1 MTLLANGVINMY
13 SVLLLIVMLYYTNR
27 SPEKR
32 TLQFS
37 LFMNLMRVTIVLL
50 TLDTIARFDGNP
62 GTYYSVFNHLGNFV
76 MFAIQP
82 TIASIW
88 ILYAHLNIFH
98 DEKAT
103 QKIVRPL
110 VLFCMSNFI
119 LVVINLKTG
128 WFYHIDGANIYHR
141 GPFYIISLM
150 YSLGQVLFAFAMIIK
165 NRRLLDSR
173 HYYSLLFFAVPPLA
187 SILLQYLFYGYSLML
202 NAIVISLLIIL
213 LSIQNQSIYT
223 DYLTGIY
230 NRKWLDYY
238 IKMKI
243 TASSERS
250 VFSVIL
256 LDLDNFKNVND
267 TYGHDTGDRVLQEI
281 TKVLQRSLGKNSHL
295 ARYGGDE
302 FYVIVNIENQTDLS
316 EVILQ
321 LRRGMEA
328 YNRESGLD
336 QILTF
341 SIGSI
346 QYDPK
351 QNWTVNEFQKR
362 VDELLYLNKANK
374 QKPMSKS
381 EVEVR

>member
-173 HYYSLLFFAVPPLA
+173 HYYSLLFY
-187 SILLQYLFYGYSLML
+187 LL
-202 NAIVISLLIIL
+202 N
-213 LSIQNQSIYT
+213 
-223 DYLTGIY
+223 
-230 NRKWLDYY
+230 
-238 IKMKI
+238 
-243 TASSERS
+243 
-250 VFSVIL
+250 
-256 LDLDNFKNVND
+256 
-267 TYGHDTGDRVLQEI
+267 
-281 TKVLQRSLGKNSHL
+281 
-295 ARYGGDE
+295 
-302 FYVIVNIENQTDLS
+302 
-316 EVILQ
+316 
-321 LRRGMEA
+321 
-328 YNRESGLD
+328 
-336 QILTF
+336 
-341 SIGSI
+341 
-346 QYDPK
+346 
-351 QNWTVNEFQKR
+351 
-362 VDELLYLNKANK
+362 
-374 QKPMSKS
+374 
-381 EVEVR
+381 

>member
-1 MTLLANGVINMY
+1 MTLLANGVINLY
-13 SVLLLIVMLYYTNR
+13 SVLLLFVMLYYTNR

-37 LFMNLMRVTIVLL
+37 LFINLMRTTIVLL
-50 TLDTIARFDGNP
+50 ILDTIARFDGNP
-62 GTYYSVFNHLGNFV
+62 GTYYSVFNHLGNFI

-82 TIASIW
+82 MIASIW

-103 QKIVRPL
+103 QRIVRPL
-110 VLFCMSNFI
+110 VLFCLSNFI

-128 WFYHIDGANIYHR
+128 WFYHIDIANVYHR

-150 YSLGQVLFAFAMIIK
+150 YSLGQVLFAFVMIVR
-165 NRRLLDSR
+165 NRNLLDSR
-173 HYYSLLFFAVPPLA
+173 HYYSLLFFAVPPSA

>member
-1 MTLLANGVINMY
+1 
-13 SVLLLIVMLYYTNR
+13 
-27 SPEKR
+27 
-32 TLQFS
+32 
-37 LFMNLMRVTIVLL
+37 
-50 TLDTIARFDGNP
+50 
-62 GTYYSVFNHLGNFV
+62 
-76 MFAIQP
+76 
-82 TIASIW
+82 
-88 ILYAHLNIFH
+88 
-98 DEKAT
+98 
-103 QKIVRPL
+103 
-110 VLFCMSNFI
+110 
-119 LVVINLKTG
+119 
-128 WFYHIDGANIYHR
+128 
-141 GPFYIISLM
+141 
-150 YSLGQVLFAFAMIIK
+150 
-165 NRRLLDSR
+165 
-173 HYYSLLFFAVPPLA
+173 
-187 SILLQYLFYGYSLML
+187 ML

-243 TASSERS
+243 TASNERS